1 MAGGRKTLN
10 PNYNKPKDDNG
21 LFSTAKKQKQDV
33 QNYFKNKKINTAKTS
48 VVKNTVGK
56 MSPDDKVGPSH
67 LGRANP
73 LPLDTSG
80 SLKVTPAKNVISR
93 QTEVPSIHKSNL
105 KPSSTSTKSLVRTTS
120 PNQGGLK
127 VSNKEVVTGS
137 LNKPSDTN
145 VSSDRMS
152 WAREAE
158 RMARKMM
165 GGKD

>member
-1 MAGGRKTLN
+1 MVRKLEGSA
-10 PNYNKPKDDNG
+10 KQKRIQ
-21 LFSTAKKQKQDV
+21 AKKNFDASIEK
-33 QNYFKNKKINTAKTS
+33 FKNRLGITTNNTSKTS

-93 QTEVPSIHKSNL
+93 QTEVPSIHQSSLKS
-105 KPSSTSTKSLVRTTS
+105 SSTSTKPLVRTTS
-120 PNQGGLK
+120 PYQGGLK

>member
-1 MAGGRKTLN
+1 MAGGRK
-10 PNYNKPKDDNG
+10 K
-21 LFSTAKKQKQDV
+21 
-33 QNYFKNKKINTAKTS
+33 
-48 VVKNTVGK
+48 
-56 MSPDDKVGPSH
+56 
-67 LGRANP
+67 GRAPGSENYKP
-73 LPLDTSG
+73 IDTSISPYKKSSDLSVKG
-80 SLKVTPAKNVISR
+80 DSGKITPAKNLISK
-93 QTEVPSIHKSNL
+93 QTEVPSIHKSNP
-105 KPSSTSTKSLVRTTS
+105 KPSSTSTKPLVRTTS
-120 PNQGGLK
+120 PDQGGLK

>member
-1 MAGGRKTLN
+1 MVRKLEGSA
-10 PNYNKPKDDNG
+10 KQKRIQ
-21 LFSTAKKQKQDV
+21 AKKNFDAGIEK
-33 QNYFKNKKINTAKTS
+33 FKNRLGIITNNTSKTS

-73 LPLDTSG
+73 LSLDTSG

-105 KPSSTSTKSLVRTTS
+105 KPSSTSTKPLVRTTS

>member
-1 MAGGRKTLN
+1 MVRKLEGSA
-10 PNYNKPKDDNG
+10 KQKRIQ
-21 LFSTAKKQKQDV
+21 AKKNFDASIEK
-33 QNYFKNKKINTAKTS
+33 FKNRLGITTNNTSKTS

-93 QTEVPSIHKSNL
+93 QTEVPSIHKSNP
-105 KPSSTSTKSLVRTTS
+105 KPSSTSTKPLVRTTS
-120 PNQGGLK
+120 PDQGGLK

>member
-1 MAGGRKTLN
+1 MVRKLEGSA
-10 PNYNKPKDDNG
+10 KQKRIQ
-21 LFSTAKKQKQDV
+21 AKKNFDAGIEK
-33 QNYFKNKKINTAKTS
+33 FKNRLGIITNNTSKTS

-80 SLKVTPAKNVISR
+80 SLKVTPAKNVISK

-105 KPSSTSTKSLVRTTS
+105 KPSSTSTKPLVRTSS

-127 VSNKEVVTGS
+127 VSNKEVITGS
-137 LNKPSDTN
+137 LNKPSDPN
-145 VSSDRMS
+145 ISSDRMS

>member
-1 MAGGRKTLN
+1 MAGGRKTVN

-21 LFSTAKKQKQDV
+21 LFSTAKKQKQAV
-33 QNYFKNKKINTAKTS
+33 QDYFKK
-48 VVKNTVGK
+48 
-56 MSPDDKVGPSH
+56 
-67 LGRANP
+67 GRAP
-73 LPLDTSG
+73 GSDKYKPTDTSL
-80 SLKVTPAKNVISR
+80 SPYKKTPDLTVTGDSGKIKPAKNLISR

-105 KPSSTSTKSLVRTTS
+105 KPSSTSTKPLVRTTS
-120 PNQGGLK
+120 PDQGGLK

-145 VSSDRMS
+145 VSSDKMS